1 MVSQIK
7 VNEIIK
13 QSGSSISIG
22 ESGDTI
28 NVSGS
33 ALTQGITN
41 AEQWWLTSS
50 VTISSADTDTLITPF
65 SRSSSNGNTNIG
77 TIVSSDSGTFSFSQT
92 GKYLVTYYAYYKRT
106 NHLVQYVG
114 AKIKFTTDNSTYN
127 DIVQQFTN
135 LQDSANTHGGVVVQ
149 AILDVS
155 DTSNCKVR
163 LFGQASDASGVSVNG
178 NSSKGVNYVN
188 FIRLGDS

>member
-41 AEQWWLTSS
+41 AEQWALDSDQA
-50 VTISSADTDTLITPF
+50 ISSANTDTLLSGF
-65 SRSSSNGNTNIG
+65 SRRTNNGTTNID
-77 TIVSSDSGTFSFSQT
+77 TIVSSSSGTFSFSAT
-92 GKYLVTYYAYYKRT
+92 GKYLINYFAYYERT
-106 NHLVQYVG
+106 NHLIQYAG

-135 LQDSANTHGGVVVQ
+135 IQDTAGAHGATVNQ
-149 AILDVS
+149 AILDIS
-155 DTSNCKVR
+155 DTTNCKVR
-163 LFGQASDASGVSVNG
+163 FYMQISDASAVTAGG
-178 NSSKGVNYVN
+178 NSTKGLTYVN
-188 FIRLGDS
+188 FIRIGDT